1 MDQERNSG
9 RIVILKMTD
18 TEHQINQ
25 WFASHMEHTAQT
37 ASTVGPDIEEAAN
50 AFVGTLLQDGKIIT
64 CANGNANILAQYFC
78 TALLNRFDQ
87 DRPALPAIN
96 LGADATTY
104 SAICRDN
111 RFNDTFSRQV
121 RAIGKPGD
129 LLFVIVDDGHKA
141 NLIQAIQVAHDR
153 EMSVVVLSA
162 REKSDITSLLHPED
176 HEIALNNLSPTEA
189 TPLLLLIINAL
200 CGLIDAKIFGG

>member
-1 MDQERNSG
+1 MSNS
-9 RIVILKMTD
+9 
-18 TEHQINQ
+18 EQQISQ
-25 WFASHMEHTAQT
+25 CFATHMEQIAQA
-37 ASTVGPDIEEAAN
+37 ASSTTTSIDKAADALVN
-50 AFVGTLLQDGKIIT
+50 TLLTDGKILT

-78 TALLNRFDQ
+78 TALLNRYDH

-121 RAIGKPGD
+121 RAIGKPSD
-129 LLFVIVDDGHKA
+129 LLLVIVDDGHKA

-153 EMSVVVLSA
+153 EMTVVVLSA
-162 REKSDITSLLHPED
+162 KEKTDITSLLHPED
-176 HEIALNNLSPTEA
+176 HEIALDNLSPSA
-189 TPLLLLIINAL
+189 ASPILLLIINAL
-200 CGLIDAKIFGG
+200 CSLIDDKIFGS

>member
-1 MDQERNSG
+1 
-9 RIVILKMTD
+9 MTD

-25 WFASHMEHTAQT
+25 WFASHMEHTAQA
-37 ASTVGPDIEEAAN
+37 ASTAGPAIEEVAN
-50 AFVGTLLQDGKIIT
+50 AFVETLLQDGKIVT

-78 TALLNRFDQ
+78 TALLNRFEQ

-129 LLFVIVDDGHKA
+129 LLFVIVD
-141 NLIQAIQVAHDR
+141 
-153 EMSVVVLSA
+153 
-162 REKSDITSLLHPED
+162 
-176 HEIALNNLSPTEA
+176 EA
-189 TPLLLLIINAL
+189 TRQILSRLSRLPMI
-200 CGLIDAKIFGG
+200 GK

>member
-1 MDQERNSG
+1 
-9 RIVILKMTD
+9 MTD
-18 TEHQINQ
+18 TENQINQ
-25 WFASHMEHTAQT
+25 WFATHMEHTAQA
-37 ASTVGPDIEEAAN
+37 ASTAGPAIEDVAD
-50 AFVGTLLQDGKIIT
+50 AFVATLLQDGKIVT

-78 TALLNRFDQ
+78 TSLLNRFEQ

-141 NLIQAIQVAHDR
+141 NLIQAIQAAHDR
-153 EMSVVVLSA
+153 QMSVVVLSA
-162 REKSDITSLLHPED
+162 REKSDITSLMHPED

-200 CGLIDAKIFGG
+200 CGLIDGKLFGG

>member
-1 MDQERNSG
+1 
-9 RIVILKMTD
+9 MTD
-18 TEHQINQ
+18 IDNLINHC
-25 WFASHMEHTAQT
+25 FADHMEHTAQA
-37 ASTVGPDIEEAAN
+37 ASHTGPAIVKAAD
-50 AFVGTLLQDGKIIT
+50 ALVDALLMDGKIIA

-121 RAIGKPGD
+121 RAIGRAHD
-129 LLFVIVDDGHKA
+129 LLLVIVDDGHKA
-141 NLIQAIQVAHDR
+141 NLIQAIQAAHDR
-153 EMSVVVLSA
+153 EMRVVVLSA
-162 REKSDITSLLHPED
+162 KEKTDITSLLHPED
-176 HEIALNNLSPTEA
+176 HEVALQNLEPSQASP
-189 TPLLLLIINAL
+189 LMLVILNAL
-200 CGLIDAKIFGG
+200 CTLIDQKLFGG

>member
-1 MDQERNSG
+1 MDPECNSG
-9 RIVILKMTD
+9 RIVIPTMTD
-18 TEHQINQ
+18 TENQINQ
-25 WFASHMEHTAQT
+25 WFASHMEHTAQA
-37 ASTVGPDIEEAAN
+37 ASTAGPAIEEVAD
-50 AFVGTLLQDGKIIT
+50 AFVATLLQDGKIIT

-78 TALLNRFDQ
+78 TSLLNRFEQ

-141 NLIQAIQVAHDR
+141 NLIQAIQAAHDR
-153 EMSVVVLSA
+153 ELSVVVLSA
-162 REKSDITSLLHPED
+162 REKSDITSLMHPED

-200 CGLIDAKIFGG
+200 CGLIDGKLFGG

>member
-1 MDQERNSG
+1 MTDQEQ
-9 RIVILKMTD
+9 RIS
-18 TEHQINQ
+18 Q
-25 WFASHMEHTAQT
+25 WFASHMEYTAEA
-37 ASTVGPDIEEAAN
+37 ASNTPEAIGPAAN
-50 AFVGTLLQDGKIIT
+50 AFVQTLLGDGKIIA

-78 TALLNRFDQ
+78 TALLNRYDQ

-129 LLFVIVDDGHKA
+129 SLFVIVDDGHKA
-141 NLIQAIQVAHDR
+141 NLIQAIQAAHDR
-153 EMSVVVLSA
+153 EMNVIVLSA
-162 REKSDITSLLHPED
+162 RKKTDIESLLQPED
-176 HEIALNNLSPTEA
+176 FDISLDNLSSHAA
-189 TPLLLLIINAL
+189 TPLLLVILNILCSLIEEQL
-200 CGLIDAKIFGG
+200 FGS

>member
-1 MDQERNSG
+1 
-9 RIVILKMTD
+9 MTD
-18 TEHQINQ
+18 TEQEINQ
-25 WFASHMEHTAQT
+25 WFAAHMELTAQA
-37 ASTVGPDIEEAAN
+37 ASTTAPAIEQAAT
-50 AFVGTLLQDGKIIT
+50 AFVNTLLNDGKIVT
-64 CANGNANILAQYFC
+64 CANGSANILAQYFC
-78 TALLNRFDQ
+78 TALLNRFDH

-111 RFNDTFSRQV
+111 RFNDTFSRPV

-141 NLIQAIQVAHDR
+141 NLIQAIQAAHDR

-162 REKSDITSLLHPED
+162 KEKSDITSLLHPED
-176 HEIALNNLSPTEA
+176 HEIALDNLAPTA
-189 TPLLLLIINAL
+189 AAPLMLVIINAL
-200 CGLIDAKIFGG
+200 CGLIDSTLFGG

>member
-1 MDQERNSG
+1 
-9 RIVILKMTD
+9 MTD
-18 TEHQINQ
+18 FTNLINHC
-25 WFASHMEHTAQT
+25 FADHMEHTAQA
-37 ASTVGPDIEEAAN
+37 ASHAGPSILKAAD
-50 AFVGTLLQDGKIIT
+50 ALVDALLLDGKIIA

-121 RAIGKPGD
+121 RAIGKAHD
-129 LLFVIVDDGHKA
+129 LLLVIVDDGHKA
-141 NLIQAIQVAHDR
+141 NLIQAIQAAHDR
-153 EMSVVVLSA
+153 EMRVVLLSA
-162 REKSDITSLLHPED
+162 KEKTDITSLLHPED
-176 HEIALNNLSPTEA
+176 HEVALQNLEPSQA
-189 TPLLLLIINAL
+189 GPLMLVILNAL
-200 CGLIDAKIFGG
+200 CALIDQKLFGG

>member
-1 MDQERNSG
+1 MSNS
-9 RIVILKMTD
+9 
-18 TEHQINQ
+18 EQQISQ
-25 WFASHMEHTAQT
+25 CFATHMEHIAQA
-37 ASTVGPDIEEAAN
+37 ASSTTTSIDKAADALVN
-50 AFVGTLLQDGKIIT
+50 ALLTDGKILT

-78 TALLNRFDQ
+78 TALLNRYDH

-121 RAIGKPGD
+121 RAIGKPSD
-129 LLFVIVDDGHKA
+129 LLLVIVDDGHKA

-153 EMSVVVLSA
+153 EMTVVVLSA
-162 REKSDITSLLHPED
+162 KEKTDITSLLHPED
-176 HEIALNNLSPTEA
+176 HEIALDNLSPSA
-189 TPLLLLIINAL
+189 ASPILLLIINAL
-200 CGLIDAKIFGG
+200 CSLIDDKIFGS

>member
-1 MDQERNSG
+1 MN
-9 RIVILKMTD
+9 D
-18 TEHQINQ
+18 TEQKINQ
-25 WFASHMEHTAQT
+25 WFASHMEQTAQA
-37 ASTVGPDIEEAAN
+37 ASHVAPAIEQVAD
-50 AFVGTLLQDGKIIT
+50 AFVNTLLQDGKIVA
-64 CANGNANILAQYFC
+64 CANGNANVVAQYFC

-129 LLFVIVDDGHKA
+129 TLFVLVDDGHKA
-141 NLIQAIQVAHDR
+141 NLIQAIQAAHDR
-153 EMSVVVLSA
+153 EMNVVVLSA
-162 REKSDITSLLHPED
+162 RQKTDIDSLLHPED
-176 HEIALNNLSPTEA
+176 FGISLDNLSSHAA
-189 TPLLLLIINAL
+189 TPLMLVILNILCSLIEQQL
-200 CGLIDAKIFGG
+200 FGS

>member
-1 MDQERNSG
+1 MSNSEQ
-9 RIVILKMTD
+9 K
-18 TEHQINQ
+18 INQ
-25 WFASHMEHTAQT
+25 CFASHMEQIGHAASMTA
-37 ASTVGPDIEEAAN
+37 PMIDKAADALVN
-50 AFVGTLLQDGKIIT
+50 TLLSDGKILT

-129 LLFVIVDDGHKA
+129 LLLVVVDDGHKA

-153 EMSVVVLSA
+153 EMTVVVLSA
-162 REKSDITSLLHPED
+162 KEKTDITSLLQPED
-176 HEIALNNLSPTEA
+176 HEIALDNLSHASASPI
-189 TPLLLLIINAL
+189 LLLIINAL
-200 CGLIDAKIFGG
+200 CTLIDDKIFGN